1 MATPSQHEYETREI
15 RAAHHHLDEVKK
27 APLADRKDAQLDFFK
42 AMRDQP
48 RLVGERV
55 SWLLDGNYGY
65 GSMLLAKR
73 ILHSPRMNRVA
84 ALTQMIG
91 AFEWQCPEDMTRQAW
106 KRLTPGEKH
115 ELARA
120 VEAAIHSAEDDE

>member
-1 MATPSQHEYETREI
+1 MATPSQHEYEQREI
-15 RAAHHHLDEVKK
+15 REAQAQQRAVAK
-27 APLADRKDAQLDFFK
+27 APLAERKEAQLDFFK

-91 AFEWQCPEDMTRQAW
+91 VFEWQCPEDMTRQAW

-120 VEAAIHSAEDDE
+120 VEHAIESAEAED